1 MYEREELEELYKEQL
16 CRIGEYLGVEV
27 DMRMLKEEIIEAIL
41 EYEDEPEVVEVVED
55 LPPASVRIQRI
66 RESNK
71 E

>member
-1 MYEREELEELYKEQL
+1 MYEREELEDLYKDQL
-16 CRIGEYLGVEV
+16 VRLAEYIGLEV
-27 DMRMLKEEIIEAIL
+27 NMRMLKEEIIEEIL
-41 EYEDEPEVVEVVED
+41 EYEEPKEEEIVED

>member
-1 MYEREELEELYKEQL
+1 MSFTKEELEEMYKSQL
-16 CRIGEYLGVEV
+16 VNLGEYYGLELN
-27 DMRMLKEEIIEAIL
+27 MRMLKEEIIEAIL
-41 EYEDEPEVVEVVED
+41 DYKEPEQEVVEE